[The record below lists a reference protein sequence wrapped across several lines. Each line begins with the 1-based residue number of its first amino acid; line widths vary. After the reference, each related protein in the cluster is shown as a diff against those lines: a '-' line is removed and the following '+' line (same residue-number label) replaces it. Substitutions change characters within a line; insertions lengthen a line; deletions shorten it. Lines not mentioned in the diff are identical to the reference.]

1 MQMRTVAEWKTTLRE
16 ALKASLRAKDAD
28 ATSALRET
36 IAALD
41 NAEAADLSA
50 APAVE
55 EGVIAGGVSGLGR
68 GDVPRRVLTPEEVAS
83 LIDAEARDRRE
94 AAKVYAAAGKHEVA
108 AALHRGA
115 EVLEALRNPRPQA

>member
-1 MQMRTVAEWKTTLRE
+1 MPVRTVAEWKTTLRE
-16 ALKASLRAKDAD
+16 ALKAALRAKDAD

-50 APAVE
+50 APPVE

-68 GDVPRRVLTPEEVAS
+68 GDVPRRVLAPEEVAA

-108 AALHRGA
+108 ASLQRGA
-115 EVLEALRNPRPQA
+115 EVLEALRGPRPQA